1 VSPIELELVAEV
13 RRAEIAGEV
22 AWARRVRAALPTAP
36 TSAVRVRAG
45 RALVGLGHALA
56 PELRPA

>member
-1 VSPIELELVAEV
+1 MSPIEMEMLAEV
-13 RRAEIAGEV
+13 RRWEIAHEV
-22 AWARRVRAALPTAP
+22 ARHRRVRAALPTAP
-36 TSAVRVRAG
+36 PSTVRVRAG